1 MFADQMFAYV
11 FSLSSNK
18 TLVKSSK
25 LLAACLLA
33 NGCATFDPATRYQEM
48 VGPRQPTVSETQ
60 AGLQVSL
67 EEFISSEKSR
77 RMFDADLALGGVLAV
92 LLTAE
97 NKGQATYK
105 IEDKE
110 TRASLGN
117 QLLPFL
123 PGVDAAN
130 QAATREYFSKA
141 AGWTLA
147 TGPFALIFW
156 PLTVS
161 VSGMHTGE
169 VNRRIEQHFETL
181 SFGKAIV
188 QPGQSAV
195 GFLYFK
201 LPEAFQGKEKILLEI
216 SATEVQNGNQMIFKL
231 PISNVR
237 TN

>member
-1 MFADQMFAYV
+1 MLIHFV
-11 FSLSSNK
+11 CSSSRR
-18 TLVKSSK
+18 TLLKNSNV
-25 LLAACLLA
+25 LAVCFFLNA
-33 NGCATFDPATRYQEM
+33 CATFDPATRYQEIM
-48 VGPRQPTVSETQ
+48 GPRQPTVSE
-60 AGLQVSL
+60 AREGLQVSL

-77 RMFDADLALGGVLAV
+77 RIFDADLASHGVLA
-92 LLTAE
+92 LLLKAE
-97 NKGQATYK
+97 NKGQGTYK

-110 TRASLGN
+110 TRALLEN
-117 QLLPFL
+117 QLLPLL

-156 PLTVS
+156 PVTVS

-201 LPEAFQGKEKILLEI
+201 LPERFDSKEKIIVEI
-216 SATEVQNGNQMIFKL
+216 VASEAQSASQIVFKL
-231 PISNVR
+231 PISNVSLLVK
-237 TN
+237 N